1 MKKDISFLPV
11 EGVKVAIARRETTA
25 NEYEWHAYILNRN
38 EQPLNNVFV
47 TSKGYGFN
55 GEEKQET
62 STLRHL
68 IEEVEANG
76 FNIIERIDPAI
87 FHLSNEYW
95 ISYFIE
101 NQVYDKKFIFV
112 AGSITEDNLI
122 KINQI
127 NLEGVLHE

>member
-11 EGVKVAIARRETTA
+11 EGVKVAIARREVTA
-25 NEYEWHAYILNRN
+25 SEYEWHAYILNRN
-38 EQPLNNVFV
+38 DQPLTNVFV

-76 FNIIERIDPAI
+76 FNIIEKIDPAI

-95 ISYFIE
+95 ISYFID
-101 NQVYDKKFIFV
+101 NQVYDKKFVFV
-112 AGSITEDNLI
+112 AGSITDDNLI

>member
-1 MKKDISFLPV
+1 MKKDIPFLPV
-11 EGVKVAIARRETTA
+11 EGVKIAIARREIHT

-38 EQPLNNVFV
+38 NQSLTNVFV

-55 GEEKQET
+55 GEAKQET

-68 IEEVEANG
+68 IEEVEPNSYSV
-76 FNIIERIDPAI
+76 IERIDPAI

-101 NQVYDKKFIFV
+101 NQVYDKKFVFV
-112 AGSITEDNLI
+112 PGSIAESNLI
-122 KINQI
+122 KIQQI

>member
-11 EGVKVAIARRETTA
+11 EGVKVAIARRESTA

-38 EQPLNNVFV
+38 DQTLTNVLV
-47 TSKGYGFN
+47 TSKGYGYN
-55 GEEKQET
+55 GNDKQET

-68 IEEVEANG
+68 IEEVAPNG
-76 FNIIERIDPAI
+76 YSIIERIDPGI

-101 NQVYDKKFIFV
+101 GQVYDKKIVFV
-112 AGSITEDNLI
+112 QGSITEDNLI
-122 KINQI
+122 KIHQL